1 MYTIVKDGVAV
12 CGASEIDGLPTE
24 EMKREAKRIGG
35 KIVAARINK
44 PFINP
49 RMQMY
54 GQYTTIVRADRVD
67 YNYSVVEIST
77 ETVRQNIV
85 AESKQEA
92 EKRIL
97 AIAPIW
103 KQINAIADPDP
114 EITAKVKA
122 VRDASNAFEAEI
134 QAMDRDAL
142 AVLAVAGWSGWP
154 EVSKTIQ

>member
-24 EMKREAKRIGG
+24 EMKREAERTGG
-35 KIVAARINK
+35 KIVAAKINK
-44 PFINP
+44 PPINP
-49 RMQMY
+49 RMQMH
-54 GQYTTIVRADRVD
+54 GQYSTIVRADRVD
-67 YNYSVVEIST
+67 YNYSVVEIPT
-77 ETVRQNIV
+77 ETVRQNMV

-122 VRDASNAFEAEI
+122 VRDASNVLEAEI
-134 QAMDRDAL
+134 KSMDRDAL
-142 AVLAVAGWSGWP
+142 SILNIEGWDGWP
-154 EVSKTIQ
+154 VSS